1 MVLKTAA
8 LSDTMR
14 FGLVRRVMKPLSFLW
29 NSSAVCDLVISKC
42 TARVVADVNIKM

>member
-14 FGLVRRVMKPLSFLW
+14 FGLVRRVMNPLSFLW
-29 NSSAVCDLVISKC
+29 NFSAVCDLVISKC
-42 TARVVADVNIKM
+42 TASDVAQVNIKM